1 MIGVENG
8 LFISYKGVVVR
19 TSHITGSLTDMGVYI
34 GHCIKKEK
42 LKISGK
48 YFSVYLLFYLLWQ
61 EVFWNRSLLCI

>member
-34 GHCIKKEK
+34 GHCIK
-42 LKISGK
+42 GK
-48 YFSVYLLFYLLWQ
+48 TEDKWKVFFCLFIL
-61 EVFWNRSLLCI
+61 FFII